1 MNNTDFETSKLQ
13 AVENLTVRYDKY
25 ITKLKKMLRK
35 ARTLERYLQRDYRG
49 YVAIECGD
57 ANQSFTPIQ
66 TAQFIARDISNLIPS
81 VEQARDRAQCAIM
94 ETEDRNDLVVVEAW
108 LDNQLDAYS
117 WDVRNLKKPLQ
128 AFKRGY
134 GSGVEA
140 YIMSRLAWKERYI
153 N

>member
-1 MNNTDFETSKLQ
+1 MNNTDFETFKL
-13 AVENLTVRYDKY
+13 LTVEKLTERYNKR
-25 ITKLKKMLRK
+25 ITKLKKMLNK
-35 ARTLERYLQRDYRG
+35 AYRLELTIKGDYKA

-57 ANQSFTPIQ
+57 TNQSFTPIQ
-66 TAQFIARDISNLIPS
+66 VAQFIVRDISNLIPL
-81 VEQARDRAQCAIM
+81 VEQARDRAQCDIM

-140 YIMSRLAWKERYI
+140 YIMSRLAWRERYGK
-153 N
+153 

>member
-13 AVENLTVRYDKY
+13 AVEKLTVRYDKY
-25 ITKLKKMLRK
+25 ITKLKKMRNK
-35 ARTLERYLQRDYRG
+35 AHKLERYFQRDYRG

-66 TAQFIARDISNLIPS
+66 TAQFIARDISNLIPL
-81 VEQARDRAQCAIM
+81 VERARDRAQREIM
-94 ETEDRNDLVVVEAW
+94 ETEDQDDFVIVEGYEYR
-108 LDNQLDAYS
+108 QLGDYA

-128 AFKRGY
+128 AFKDGY

-140 YIMSRLAWKERYI
+140 YIMSRQAWRERYL
-153 N
+153 

>member
-25 ITKLKKMLRK
+25 ITRLKKMLRK

-49 YVAIECGD
+49 YVAVECGD

-66 TAQFIARDISNLIPS
+66 TAQFIARDISNLIPL
-81 VEQARDRAQCAIM
+81 VERARDRAQREIM
-94 ETEDRNDLVVVEAW
+94 ETEDQDDFVIVEGYEYRQLGDYAW
-108 LDNQLDAYS
+108 E
-117 WDVRNLKKPLQ
+117 VRNLKKPLQ
-128 AFKRGY
+128 AFKGGY

-140 YIMSRLAWKERYI
+140 YIMSRQAWKERHI

>member
-1 MNNTDFETSKLQ
+1 MNNTDFETFKLQ

-25 ITKLKKMLRK
+25 ITRLKKMLRK

-57 ANQSFTPIQ
+57 ANQSITPIQ
-66 TAQFIARDISNLIPS
+66 TAQFIARDISNLIPL
-81 VEQARDRAQCAIM
+81 VERARDRAQREIM
-94 ETEDRNDLVVVEAW
+94 ETEDQDDFVIVEGYEYR
-108 LDNQLDAYS
+108 QLGDYA

-128 AFKRGY
+128 AFKDGY

-140 YIMSRLAWKERYI
+140 YIMSRQAWRERYL
-153 N
+153 

>member
-1 MNNTDFETSKLQ
+1 MAIAT
-13 AVENLTVRYDKY
+13 LTA
-25 ITKLKKMLRK
+25 TKADAQHRIVAMFCKHLTTLDEMCVK

-66 TAQFIARDISNLIPS
+66 TAQFIVRDISNLIPL
-81 VEQARDRAQCAIM
+81 VERARDRAQREIM
-94 ETEDRNDLVVVEAW
+94 ETEDQDDFVIVEGYEYR
-108 LDNQLDAYS
+108 QLGDYA

-128 AFKRGY
+128 AFKDGY

-140 YIMSRLAWKERYI
+140 YIMSRQAWRERYL
-153 N
+153 

>member
-13 AVENLTVRYDKY
+13 AIEKITVRYDKY
-25 ITKLKKMLRK
+25 ITRLKKMLNK
-35 ARTLERYLQRDYRG
+35 AHKLERYLQRDYRG

-66 TAQFIARDISNLIPS
+66 TAQFIARDISNLIPL
-81 VEQARDRAQCAIM
+81 VERARDRAQREIM
-94 ETEDRNDLVVVEAW
+94 ETEDQDDFVIVEGYEYR
-108 LDNQLDAYS
+108 QLGDYA

-128 AFKRGY
+128 AFKDGY

-140 YIMSRLAWKERYI
+140 YILYRQAWKERYI

>member
-1 MNNTDFETSKLQ
+1 MLNKAYRLE
-13 AVENLTVRYDKY
+13 LTIKGDY
-25 ITKLKKMLRK
+25 K
-35 ARTLERYLQRDYRG
+35 A

-57 ANQSFTPIQ
+57 LNQSFTPLQ
-66 TAQFIARDISNLIPS
+66 VAQFIVRDIGNLIPL
-81 VEQARDRAQCAIM
+81 VECARDRAQSDIM
-94 ETEDRNDLVVVEAW
+94 ETEDRNDLVGVEAW

-140 YIMSRLAWKERYI
+140 YIMSRLAWQERYTK
-153 N
+153 

>member
-25 ITKLKKMLRK
+25 ITRLKKMLRK

-66 TAQFIARDISNLIPS
+66 TAQFIVRDISNLIPL
-81 VEQARDRAQCAIM
+81 VERARDRAQREIM
-94 ETEDRNDLVVVEAW
+94 ETEDQDDFVIVEGYEYR
-108 LDNQLDAYS
+108 QLGDYA

-128 AFKRGY
+128 AFKDGY

-140 YIMSRLAWKERYI
+140 YIMSRQAWREHYL
-153 N
+153 

>member
-1 MNNTDFETSKLQ
+1 MAIAT
-13 AVENLTVRYDKY
+13 LTA
-25 ITKLKKMLRK
+25 TKADAQHRIVAMFCKHLTTLDEMRVK

-66 TAQFIARDISNLIPS
+66 TAQFIVRDISNLIPL
-81 VEQARDRAQCAIM
+81 VERARDRAQREIM
-94 ETEDRNDLVVVEAW
+94 ETEDQDDFVIVEGYEYR
-108 LDNQLDAYS
+108 QLGDYA

-128 AFKRGY
+128 AFKDGY

-140 YIMSRLAWKERYI
+140 YIMSRQAWRERYL
-153 N
+153 

>member
-49 YVAIECGD
+49 YVAIECGGG
-57 ANQSFTPIQ
+57 NQSFTPIQ
-66 TAQFIARDISNLIPS
+66 TVQFIARDISNLIPL
-81 VEQARDRAQCAIM
+81 VERARDRAQREIM
-94 ETEDRNDLVVVEAW
+94 ETEDQDDFVIVEGYEYR
-108 LDNQLDAYS
+108 QLGDYA

-128 AFKRGY
+128 AFKDGY

-140 YIMSRLAWKERYI
+140 YIMSRQAWRERYL
-153 N
+153 